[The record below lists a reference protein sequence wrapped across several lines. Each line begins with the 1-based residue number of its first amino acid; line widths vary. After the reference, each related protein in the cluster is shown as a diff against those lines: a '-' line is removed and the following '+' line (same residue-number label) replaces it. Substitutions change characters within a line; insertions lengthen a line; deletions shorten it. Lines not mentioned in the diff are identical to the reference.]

1 MRPSFV
7 SAPAYADRR
16 PTNDLPCV
24 PPPPRFPGNTAQG
37 MAPSRLLDALDEAT
51 PAPPPPPLPLGPEP
65 RHDALNPPH
74 IRTPEPKR
82 KRLASPEPR
91 ATPPRARATRPLDL
105 DAAPPTPSASRRRPT
120 AYAFGEDDDPDA
132 EWSTLARTKRKA
144 PSAMRVAKPKPSG
157 ARQSGRFRLPLL
169 GLARGTPTPTRVPEV
184 KRRVITYLPPP
195 MASKKLADD
204 VDGGPRA
211 STNHQVQAD
220 PPSRGPAKHE
230 HEHAQVEAEA
240 HEEEE
245 EEQVAEMCVMDS
257 DVTLVNED
265 EEDVAKIDVDDVC
278 ARYPATRAG
287 MKAVRWSLRLVGDG
301 ADVAFVLVGESREEV
316 GWMCRRVAD
325 VTREEA

>member
-1 MRPSFV
+1 MRPPLV
-7 SAPAYADRR
+7 SAPAYRHKW
-16 PTNDLPCV
+16 PTNDLPGV
-24 PPPPRFPGNTAQG
+24 PPSPHFPGNTAQG
-37 MAPSRLLDALDEAT
+37 IAPSWLLDALDEAT
-51 PAPPPPPLPLGPEP
+51 PASPLLPLVPEP
-65 RHDALNPPH
+65 RQDALNPPH

-82 KRLASPEPR
+82 KRPASPEPR
-91 ATPPRARATRPLDL
+91 ATPPSARTTRPLDL
-105 DAAPPTPSASRRRPT
+105 DAAPPTPAASRRRPT

-132 EWSTLARTKRKA
+132 EWSTLARTKRKM
-144 PSAMRVAKPKPSG
+144 PLAMRVSKPKPSG
-157 ARQSGRFRLPLL
+157 VGQSGRFRLPLL
-169 GLARGTPTPTRVPEV
+169 GLARGMPAPEV

-220 PPSRGPAKHE
+220 TRSDPPSRGPTKYD
-230 HEHAQVEAEA
+230 HAQVNSEAEA

-265 EEDVAKIDVDDVC
+265 EEGVARIDVDDIC

-301 ADVAFVLVGESREEV
+301 ADVAFVLVGESREED